1 MTFSPVPTKPRV
13 ETLVSLDAAP
23 VRRSFISI
31 KPTPLPPF
39 FPRKIAVKLP
49 GRKVAKIAGSCEAAG
64 WKATGIWFAF
74 VAVCQSSLV
83 AIVLPVESCRS
94 SVGSCK
100 GFTIP
105 KLLKVAPSRAS
116 AAGAVHFS
124 VEAACSPLKVISAEA
139 SKAVR
144 IPGSFTSEQK
154 TVTDRRTAA
163 RYGILGTRSVRN
175 LAHCPT
181 RLQPAGR
188 VGPNAALTNI
198 LLLRYQI
205 AV

>member
-1 MTFSPVPTKPRV
+1 MPI
-13 ETLVSLDAAP
+13 
-23 VRRSFISI
+23 RRSQTSR
-31 KPTPLPPF
+31 LNL
-39 FPRKIAVKLP
+39 LP
-49 GRKVAKIAGSCEAAG
+49 GRKVAKIAGSCESAG

-74 VAVCQSSLV
+74 VAVCHSSLV

-154 TVTDRRTAA
+154 TVTDHRTAA

-181 RLQPAGR
+181 RLQPAGS
-188 VGPNAALTNI
+188 VGPSTPLTKT
-198 LLLRYQI
+198 LLFRYQI

>member
-1 MTFSPVPTKPRV
+1 MMTFFPVPTKPRV
-13 ETLVSLDAAP
+13 ETLVGLDAAP
-23 VRRSFISI
+23 VLRSFISI

-49 GRKVAKIAGSCEAAG
+49 GCKVAKIAGSCESAG

-105 KLLKVAPSRAS
+105 KLLKLAPSPLIKTCFGLEPLIINPAMATPSPAWTDTR
-116 AAGAVHFS
+116 
-124 VEAACSPLKVISAEA
+124 VERLVVV
-139 SKAVR
+139 AVR
-144 IPGSFTSEQK
+144 
-154 TVTDRRTAA
+154 
-163 RYGILGTRSVRN
+163 
-175 LAHCPT
+175 
-181 RLQPAGR
+181 
-188 VGPNAALTNI
+188 
-198 LLLRYQI
+198 
-205 AV
+205 